1 MPTKWRSG
9 NKDVGRDKTRP
20 LFVYE
25 ENKIWQRWFLFHI
38 FWFYFLRFSGSFGK
52 LNESIRLN
60 VPVFRFIKAK
70 ANNIEHVLLPDHCS
84 SDYSFT
90 VFTPEPKFACLNRTF
105 AVCGISRI
113 SYQKQFLF
121 SQWLHLFIKETVT
134 FGRVKINCVKLW
146 VSIFFTTI
154 MDTKHVIHMQWVL
167 GKSYLTL
174 SFLFTE
180 YGLQGSDFRAVDLSQ
195 LNSHEQNGN

>member
-38 FWFYFLRFSGSFGK
+38 FSLYFLRFSGSFGK

-113 SYQKQFLF
+113 SCQKQFLF
-121 SQWLHLFIKETVT
+121 FQWLHLFIKETVT

-146 VSIFFTTI
+146 VSIFLLPSWTRS
-154 MDTKHVIHMQWVL
+154 M
-167 GKSYLTL
+167 
-174 SFLFTE
+174 LFTCSE
-180 YGLQGSDFRAVDLSQ
+180 FLERATWHWASSSLSTVYRVQIFAQ
-195 LNSHEQNGN
+195 LTCLK